1 MDYLFKKFQMD
12 LTPRHYHA
20 CSFVTTL
27 PTMTPAKKTFALS
40 WPDALVLVLAAVLAV
55 VFLAMHFGVTRLM

>member
-1 MDYLFKKFQMD
+1 
-12 LTPRHYHA
+12 
-20 CSFVTTL
+20 
-27 PTMTPAKKTFALS
+27 MTPAKKTFALS